1 MANLIWVLGISLSIS
16 FLCSILEATL
26 LSVTHSYVAVL
37 RDRGEPAG
45 ELLHRLQERID
56 EPIAAILT
64 LNTIAHTVGAAL
76 GGAIALEVFGSRWM
90 AAFSAALTLLIL
102 LFSEIVPKTL
112 GASYWQQLAKPS
124 AHVLRWMILIMKP
137 VLVPLSVFN
146 RLIAPKEGSPTVSR
160 AEIEVLAEIGRRE
173 GTLDEDEWRVMSNV
187 MRLEEVTIGEV
198 MTPRIDVVAIPSTA
212 SVRNGMDVMLDDGH
226 LRLPVYED
234 DLDHIVGILVAR
246 DLWRADRKGETRIE
260 PLIRPVQFAPEGKK
274 VEDLI
279 PELRRQRAKMAVV
292 VDEFGGTA
300 GIVTL
305 EDLLEEIV
313 GEIQDEHELDEPP
326 EFERAADGSVRVWGG
341 VPVRDVSD
349 LLVALDGPQH
359 DTIAGWIQN
368 RLDRIARPGDLVDVE
383 GGRFRVERM
392 RGHRVIWVVFHPDR
406 GSAQERGVLPGV

>member
-1 MANLIWVLGISLSIS
+1 MANLIWVLGISLSVS

-26 LSVTHSYVAVL
+26 LSVTRSYVAVL
-37 RDRGEPAG
+37 RDRGDPTG
-45 ELLHRLQERID
+45 DLLHRFQERID

-64 LNTIAHTVGAAL
+64 LNTIAHTVGAVL
-76 GGAIALEVFGSRWM
+76 GGAIALEVFGNRWM
-90 AAFSAALTLLIL
+90 AVFSAALTLVIL

-112 GASYWQQLAKPS
+112 GATYWQQLAKPS
-124 AHVLRWMILIMKP
+124 AHVLRWMILTMKP
-137 VLVPLSVFN
+137 VLVPLSIFN
-146 RLIAPKEGSPTVSR
+146 RLIAPKKGSPTVSR

-198 MTPRIDVVAIPSTA
+198 MTPRIDVVAIPSSAT
-212 SVRNGMDVMLDDGH
+212 VRDGMDVMLDDGH
-226 LRLPVYED
+226 LRLPVYER

-246 DLWRADRKGETRIE
+246 DLWRADRRGDTGIGR
-260 PLIRPVQFAPEGKK
+260 L

-279 PELRRQRAKMAVV
+279 PELRRQREKMAVV

-326 EFERAADGSVRVWGG
+326 EFDRAEDGSVRIWGG

-349 LLVALDGPQH
+349 RLVPLDGPQH
-359 DTIAGWIQN
+359 DTIARWIQN
-368 RLDRIARPGDLVDVE
+368 RLDRMARTGDVVDV
-383 GGRFRVERM
+383 GAGRFRVERM
-392 RGHRVIWVVFHPDR
+392 RGHRVIWVVFHPA
-406 GSAQERGVLPGV
+406 SAQ

>member
-1 MANLIWVLGISLSIS
+1 MVLLLLVLGVSLSVS

-26 LSVTHSYVAVL
+26 LSITHSYVGVL
-37 RDRGEPAG
+37 RDRGERAG
-45 ELLHRLQERID
+45 ELLYRLQQRID
-56 EPIAAILT
+56 EPIVAILT
-64 LNTIAHTVGAAL
+64 LNTIANTLGAVL
-76 GGAIALEVFGSRWM
+76 GGAIALELFGSRWM
-90 AAFSAALTLLIL
+90 AAFSAALTLAIL

-112 GASYWQQLAKPS
+112 GATYWQQIGKP
-124 AHVLRWMILIMKP
+124 AAYVLRWMILLMKP
-137 VLVPLSVFN
+137 VLVPLSLFN
-146 RLIAPKEGSPTVSR
+146 RLITPKDGGPTVSR

-173 GTLDEDEWRVMSNV
+173 GTLDEHEWRVMSNV
-187 MRLEEVTIGEV
+187 MRLEDVTIGEV
-198 MTPRIDVVAIPSTA
+198 MTPRIDVVAIPSSAT
-212 SVRNGMDVMLDDGH
+212 VRDAMNVMLDDGH
-226 LRLPVYED
+226 LRLPIYEN
-234 DLDHIVGILVAR
+234 DLDHIGGILVAR
-246 DLWRADRKGETRIE
+246 DLWRADRKGETGIG

-326 EFERAADGSVRVWGG
+326 EFERVEDGSVRVWGG

-349 LLVALDGPQH
+349 LLVRLEGPQH

-406 GSAQERGVLPGV
+406 GSAQ

>member
-1 MANLIWVLGISLSIS
+1 MAKAAHDLLQRSWDLLRHV
-16 FLCSILEATL
+16 FLLKEKPIQPLCEGEAFSQLVGL
-26 LSVTHSYVAVL
+26 L
-37 RDRGEPAG
+37 AG
-45 ELLHRLQERID
+45 RFLHRLRRPLPD
-56 EPIAAILT
+56 
-64 LNTIAHTVGAAL
+64 
-76 GGAIALEVFGSRWM
+76 R
-90 AAFSAALTLLIL
+90 FS
-102 LFSEIVPKTL
+102 
-112 GASYWQQLAKPS
+112 
-124 AHVLRWMILIMKP
+124 HLRW
-137 VLVPLSVFN
+137 
-146 RLIAPKEGSPTVSR
+146 
-160 AEIEVLAEIGRRE
+160 RR
-173 GTLDEDEWRVMSNV
+173 
-187 MRLEEVTIGEV
+187 I
-198 MTPRIDVVAIPSTA
+198 
-212 SVRNGMDVMLDDGH
+212 
-226 LRLPVYED
+226 
-234 DLDHIVGILVAR
+234 
-246 DLWRADRKGETRIE
+246 
-260 PLIRPVQFAPEGKK
+260 FC
-274 VEDLI
+274 EDLI